1 KNYALN
7 ASRPV
12 FIVAGD
18 FNHDNLVDIIVA
30 SNSTYSI
37 DILLGNGD
45 GTLRYYRAY
54 STGYDSSPVA
64 MAVGDFNQDNSLD
77 IAVANSGT
85 DNVGIF
91 LGIGDGTFTKQYTT
105 YSTSLNSN
113 PSSII
118 TGDLD
123 NDNHLDLL
131 VTNSGTGSIGIF
143 FGNGN

>member
-1 KNYALN
+1 IFLGNKTGGYAQQKNYALN

-30 SNSTYSI
+30 SNGTYCL
-37 DILLGNGD
+37 DIFLGNGD
-45 GTLRYYRAY
+45 GTLRYYQTY
-54 STGYDSSPVA
+54 STGYDSYPVA

-77 IAVANSGT
+77 IAVANYGT

-91 LGIGDGTFTKQYTT
+91 IGIGDGTFTRQYT

-131 VTNSGTGSIGIF
+131 VT
-143 FGNGN
+143 